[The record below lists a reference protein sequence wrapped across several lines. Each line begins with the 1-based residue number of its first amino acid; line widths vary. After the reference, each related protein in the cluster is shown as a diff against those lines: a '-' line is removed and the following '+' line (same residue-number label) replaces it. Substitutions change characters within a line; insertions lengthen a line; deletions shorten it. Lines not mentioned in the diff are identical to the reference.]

1 MTTETDRDAAV
12 KGIPQ
17 DRRRAVLEI
26 AARVMCEKGYEGA
39 SIQDIADAAGLTKAG
54 LYHHIRSKE
63 HLLHEIHNYG
73 MDLFE
78 ARVFDPVLKIADPVE
93 RLREC
98 MKRNIRLL
106 TEEGSKEI
114 TVILH
119 EDASLRGEARIQIN
133 ARKKRYL
140 RFLESTIG
148 EAMDTGRLRRANP
161 KVAAFAFLGMILW
174 VYKWWKPTGPLAA
187 DRLSEEMQRF
197 FFGDLEAA
205 DTSHPARNSH
215 LPSRTTHP

>member
-1 MTTETDRDAAV
+1 VTADNGGASGKGAAL
-12 KGIPQ
+12 

-78 ARVFDPVLKIADPVE
+78 ERVLEPVLLIADPVL

-98 MKRNIRLL
+98 MRRNIRLL

-119 EDASLRGEARIQIN
+119 EDASLKGEPRVQIN
-133 ARKKRYL
+133 TRKKRYL
-140 RFLESTIG
+140 RFLESTIA
-148 EAMDTGRLRRANP
+148 EAMETGRLRKANP

-174 VYKWWKPTGPLAA
+174 VYKWWKPTGPLPA
-187 DRLSEEMQRF
+187 DRLAAEMERF
-197 FFGDLEAA
+197 FFGDEEVGPRL
-205 DTSHPARNSH
+205 PARISH
-215 LPSRTTHP
+215 SPAPDGHP